1 MQNIISN
8 STSQFDLFQ
17 LSGYMKTKRNKFKFN
32 LLNSDKLIPA
42 DEIYNILAPS
52 NEQAFKELFIEKTK
66 INNLD
71 GSNSAKSLIESI
83 LYKFNNKYLIKKWE
97 YIPNEIPEVSG
108 KNRNKLRVLDCP
120 IIYEMTDNSKY
131 IIYLEIQNYYYNG
144 VDLNIFDY
152 AISLRNS
159 YNYLPVFV
167 IVLLF
172 KDTYHDASSFEMKT
186 YTKPLNETIFEVVDN
201 YVWVLFLDLYYIVDC
216 LNEDR
221 EPNLG
226 GLELSH
232 IGKEWIK
239 LLTIKYWMESGPIE
253 KENDDRY
260 PILKIWVI
268 QKEL

>member
-83 LYKFNNKYLIKKWE
+83 LYKFNNKYLIKNCE

-108 KNRNKLRVLDCP
+108 KNRNKLRVFGL
-120 IIYEMTDNSKY
+120 
-131 IIYLEIQNYYYNG
+131 
-144 VDLNIFDY
+144 DLNIFDY

-172 KDTYHDASSFEMKT
+172 KDTYLDASSFEMKT

-239 LLTIKYWMESGPIE
+239 LLTIKHWMESGPIE